1 MTDNTTEITDLH
13 PLQVAR
19 ANHTLIMLK
28 SLIPDAQMMKGN
40 EEALLG
46 CCYKGTDRFPIYNAN
61 MLLQEGKYSAED
73 FLEAPFGLAI
83 VNNGSLD
90 SLLQAIMG
98 YPKAAAQIV
107 DDLAQTE
114 QGQNLLPILMV
125 AKGLM
130 MAVEEQ
136 DSIDAQAKI
145 MTNLITSFVS
155 KLEAAE
161 EISDESEEV

>member
-1 MTDNTTEITDLH
+1 MNDLH
-13 PLQVAR
+13 PLQIAR
-19 ANHTLIMLK
+19 ANNTLIMLK

-46 CCYKGTDRFPIYNAN
+46 LCFKGVEKFPIYDAN
-61 MLLQEGKYSAED
+61 QLLREDKYKADD
-73 FLEAPFGLAI
+73 FVEAPFGLAI

-90 SLLQAIMG
+90 SLLQAIMA
-98 YPKAAAQIV
+98 YPKAACEVV
-107 DDLAQTE
+107 DELAQTE

-136 DSIDAQAKI
+136 DSIDAQAKV
-145 MTNLITSFVS
+145 MTSLITKFVS
-155 KLEAAE
+155 NLEQAQEAD
-161 EISDESEEV
+161 DEPTH

>member
-1 MTDNTTEITDLH
+1 MNQSVSDLH

-19 ANHTLIMLK
+19 ANSTLIMLK

-46 CCYKGTDRFPIYNAN
+46 LCYKGTERFPIYDAN
-61 MLLQEGKYSAED
+61 QLLQEDKYKAED

-90 SLLQAIMG
+90 SLLQAIMA
-98 YPKAAAQIV
+98 YPKAASQLV

-114 QGQNLLPILMV
+114 EANNLLPILMV

-136 DSIDAQAKI
+136 DYIDAQAKI

-155 KLEAAE
+155 KLEAAQ
-161 EISDESEEV
+161 EVD